1 MVDSVK
7 GGLESQIAALE
18 NLGKNS
24 PAKTQG
30 ENGEGFAEALE
41 NLGRTSPA
49 KTGGEGGEG
58 FAEALKQSIE
68 KVNMAQHEADAMM
81 EGLATG
87 ESRNI
92 HETMI
97 AVEKANL
104 SFNMMVQVRNK
115 LLAAYEEVMR
125 MQI

>member
-18 NLGKNS
+18 NLGKSS
-24 PAKTQG
+24 PAKT
-30 ENGEGFAEALE
+30 
-41 NLGRTSPA
+41 R
-49 KTGGEGGEG
+49 GEGGEG
-58 FAEALKQSIE
+58 FAEALKQSVE

-81 EGLATG
+81 KGLATG